1 MEMNKKLKE
10 HIWEYRYP
18 HESTKSFTY
27 FITYLNMGESRSLQK
42 VREKHNNN
50 ISLRQLKEY
59 SRKYDWVKR
68 VEAKDE
74 YDIQRKIDE
83 FEKEKEEYFKK
94 RLDRIKKYHDAT
106 DAVLQ
111 SLLIDLGLISN
122 PETKRLE
129 KNESIK
135 STSVASS
142 LKNLTDA
149 NVNNTKLALRFL
161 GLPETIKDTQNINME
176 ANTTSMVN
184 TKLNIQKTLQD
195 EQFMNNELRFMKK
208 LIDKDK
214 EQK

>member
-18 HESTKSFTY
+18 RESTKSFTY

-83 FEKEKEEYFKK
+83 FEKEKEEYFKN

-111 SLLIDLGLISN
+111 SLLIDLGLIEN
-122 PETKRLE
+122 PETKQYE
-129 KNESIK
+129 KNK
-135 STSVASS
+135 YVQSTSVANS
-142 LKNLTDA
+142 LKNLSDA

-161 GLPETIKDTQNINME
+161 GLPETIKDTQEINLDSNNTIS
-176 ANTTSMVN
+176 ANVN
-184 TKLNIQKTLQD
+184 LQKTLEDQ
-195 EQFMNNELRFMKK
+195 EFMEEELKFMKK
-208 LIDKDK
+208 LID
-214 EQK
+214 QQ

>member
-1 MEMNKKLKE
+1 MKE

-27 FITYLNMGESRSLQK
+27 FMTYLNMGESRSLKK
-42 VREKHNNN
+42 VKEKHKN

-74 YDIQRKIDE
+74 YDLQKKLNA
-83 FEKEKEEYFKK
+83 FEKEKEEYFKT

-111 SLLIDLGLISN
+111 SLLIDLGLMEN
-122 PETKRLE
+122 PKTKKYE
-129 KNESIK
+129 KKEYIQ
-135 STSVASS
+135 STSVANS
-142 LKNLTDA
+142 LKNLSDA

-161 GLPETIKDTQNINME
+161 GLPETIKDTQEINLDSN
-176 ANTTSMVN
+176 NTLSADINV
-184 TKLNIQKTLQD
+184 QKTLEDQ
-195 EQFMNNELRFMKK
+195 QFMEEELKFMKK
-208 LIDKDK
+208 LID
-214 EQK
+214 QQ

>member
-1 MEMNKKLKE
+1 MKE

-74 YDIQRKIDE
+74 YDIQKRIKE
-83 FEKEKEEYFKK
+83 HEKEKEEYFKK

-111 SLLIDLGLISN
+111 SLLIDLGLIEN
-122 PETKRLE
+122 PETKQYE
-129 KNESIK
+129 KNK
-135 STSVASS
+135 YVQSTSVANS
-142 LKNLTDA
+142 LKNLSDA

-161 GLPETIKDTQNINME
+161 GLPETIKDTQEINLDSNNTLS
-176 ANTTSMVN
+176 ANVN
-184 TKLNIQKTLQD
+184 LQKTLEDQ
-195 EQFMNNELRFMKK
+195 EFMEEELKFMKK
-208 LIDKDK
+208 LID
-214 EQK
+214 QQ

>member
-111 SLLIDLGLISN
+111 SLLIDLGLIPN

-129 KNESIK
+129 KNK
-135 STSVASS
+135 HVQSTSVANS
-142 LKNLTDA
+142 LKNLSDA

-161 GLPETIKDTQNINME
+161 GLPETIKDTQEINLDSNNTLS
-176 ANTTSMVN
+176 ANVN
-184 TKLNIQKTLQD
+184 LQKTLEDQ
-195 EQFMNNELRFMKK
+195 EFMEEELKFMKK
-208 LIDKDK
+208 LID
-214 EQK
+214 QQ

>member
-74 YDIQRKIDE
+74 YDIQKRIKE
-83 FEKEKEEYFKK
+83 HEKEKEEYFKK

-111 SLLIDLGLISN
+111 SLLIDLGLIEN
-122 PETKRLE
+122 PETKQYE
-129 KNESIK
+129 KNK
-135 STSVASS
+135 YVQSTSVANS
-142 LKNLTDA
+142 LKNLSDA

-161 GLPETIKDTQNINME
+161 GLPETIKDTQEINLDSNNTLS
-176 ANTTSMVN
+176 ANVN
-184 TKLNIQKTLQD
+184 LQKTLEDQ
-195 EQFMNNELRFMKK
+195 EFMEEELKFMKK
-208 LIDKDK
+208 LID
-214 EQK
+214 QQ

>member
-83 FEKEKEEYFKK
+83 FEKEKEEYFKN

-111 SLLIDLGLISN
+111 SLLIDLGLIEN
-122 PETKRLE
+122 PETKQYE
-129 KNESIK
+129 KNK
-135 STSVASS
+135 YVQSTSVANS
-142 LKNLTDA
+142 LKNLSDA

-161 GLPETIKDTQNINME
+161 GLPETIKDTQEINLDSNNTLS
-176 ANTTSMVN
+176 ANVN
-184 TKLNIQKTLQD
+184 LQKTLEDQ
-195 EQFMNNELRFMKK
+195 EFMEEELKFMKK
-208 LIDKDK
+208 LID
-214 EQK
+214 QQ

>member
-74 YDIQRKIDE
+74 YDIQKRIKE
-83 FEKEKEEYFKK
+83 HEKEKEEYFKK

-111 SLLIDLGLISN
+111 SLLIDLGLIEN
-122 PETKRLE
+122 RETKQYE
-129 KNESIK
+129 KNK
-135 STSVASS
+135 YVQSTSVANS
-142 LKNLTDA
+142 LKNLSDA

-161 GLPETIKDTQNINME
+161 GLPETIKDTQEINLDSNNTLS
-176 ANTTSMVN
+176 ANVN
-184 TKLNIQKTLQD
+184 LQKTLEDQ
-195 EQFMNNELRFMKK
+195 EFMEEELKFMKK
-208 LIDKDK
+208 LID
-214 EQK
+214 QQ

>member
-59 SRKYDWVKR
+59 SRKYKWVKR
-68 VEAKDE
+68 AEAKDE
-74 YDIQRKIDE
+74 YDIQKRIKE
-83 FEKEKEEYFKK
+83 HEKEKEEYFKK

-111 SLLIDLGLISN
+111 SLLIDLGLIEN
-122 PETKRLE
+122 PETKQYE
-129 KNESIK
+129 KNK
-135 STSVASS
+135 YVQSTSVANS
-142 LKNLTDA
+142 LKNLSDA

-161 GLPETIKDTQNINME
+161 GLPETIKDTQEINLDSNNTLS
-176 ANTTSMVN
+176 ANVN
-184 TKLNIQKTLQD
+184 LQKTLEDQ
-195 EQFMNNELRFMKK
+195 EFMEEELKFMKK
-208 LIDKDK
+208 LID
-214 EQK
+214 QQ

>member
-1 MEMNKKLKE
+1 MSTAAE

-18 HESTKSFTY
+18 HESTKAFDL
-27 FITYLNMGESRSLQK
+27 FAKYLKLGTGRSLTK
-42 VREKHNNN
+42 LKAEYGID

-59 SRKYDWVKR
+59 SRKYDWVSR
-68 VEAKDE
+68 AEAKDD
-74 YDIQRKIDE
+74 YDIQKQMHQQ
-83 FEKEKEEYFKK
+83 EKEKEQYFQK
-94 RLDRIKKYHDAT
+94 RLERINQYHDAT

-111 SLLIDLGLISN
+111 TLLIDLGLIPN

-161 GLPETIKDTQNINME
+161 GLPETIKDTKNIFKCNFE
-176 ANTTSMVN
+176 LWYKIKYSKDTS
-184 TKLNIQKTLQD
+184 
-195 EQFMNNELRFMKK
+195 
-208 LIDKDK
+208 
-214 EQK
+214 

>member
-74 YDIQRKIDE
+74 YDIQKRIKE
-83 FEKEKEEYFKK
+83 HEKEKEEYFKK

-111 SLLIDLGLISN
+111 SLLIDLGLIEN
-122 PETKRLE
+122 PETKQYE
-129 KNESIK
+129 KNK
-135 STSVASS
+135 YVQSTSVANS
-142 LKNLTDA
+142 LKNLSDA

-161 GLPETIKDTQNINME
+161 GLPETIKDTQEINLDSNNTLS
-176 ANTTSMVN
+176 ANVN
-184 TKLNIQKTLQD
+184 LQKTLEDQ
-195 EQFMNNELRFMKK
+195 EFMEEELKFMKK
-208 LIDKDK
+208 LID
-214 EQK
+214 QK

>member
-27 FITYLNMGESRSLQK
+27 FITYLNMGEGRSLQK

-74 YDIQRKIDE
+74 YDIQKRIKE
-83 FEKEKEEYFKK
+83 HEKEKEEYFKK

-111 SLLIDLGLISN
+111 SLLIDLGLIEN
-122 PETKRLE
+122 PETKQYE
-129 KNESIK
+129 KNK
-135 STSVASS
+135 YVQSTSVANS
-142 LKNLTDA
+142 LKNLSDA

-161 GLPETIKDTQNINME
+161 GLPETIKDTQEINLDSNNTLS
-176 ANTTSMVN
+176 ANVN
-184 TKLNIQKTLQD
+184 LQKTLEDQ
-195 EQFMNNELRFMKK
+195 EFMEEELKFMKK
-208 LIDKDK
+208 LID
-214 EQK
+214 QQ

>member
-18 HESTKSFTY
+18 RESTKSFTY

-83 FEKEKEEYFKK
+83 FEKEKEEYFKN
-94 RLDRIKKYHDAT
+94 RLDQIKKYHDAT

-111 SLLIDLGLISN
+111 SLLIDLGLIEN
-122 PETKRLE
+122 PETKQYE
-129 KNESIK
+129 KNK
-135 STSVASS
+135 HVQSTSVANS
-142 LKNLTDA
+142 LKNLSDA

-161 GLPETIKDTQNINME
+161 GLPETIKDTQEINLDSNNTLS
-176 ANTTSMVN
+176 ANVN
-184 TKLNIQKTLQD
+184 LQKTLEDQ
-195 EQFMNNELRFMKK
+195 EFMEEELKFMKK
-208 LIDKDK
+208 LID
-214 EQK
+214 QQ

>member
-1 MEMNKKLKE
+1 MKE

-18 HESTKSFTY
+18 RESTKSFTY
-27 FITYLNMGESRSLQK
+27 FITYLNMGEGRSLQK

-83 FEKEKEEYFKK
+83 FEKEKEEYFKT

-111 SLLIDLGLISN
+111 SLLIDLGLMEN
-122 PETKRLE
+122 PKTKKYE
-129 KNESIK
+129 KKEYIQ
-135 STSVASS
+135 STSVANS
-142 LKNLTDA
+142 LKNLSDA

-161 GLPETIKDTQNINME
+161 GLPETIRDVQEISMDSK
-176 ANTTSMVN
+176 NTITADVN
-184 TKLNIQKTLQD
+184 VQKTLEDQ
-195 EQFMNNELRFMKK
+195 QFMEEELKFMKK
-208 LIDKDK
+208 LVD
-214 EQK
+214 QQ

>member
-74 YDIQRKIDE
+74 YDIQKRIKE
-83 FEKEKEEYFKK
+83 HEKEKEEYFKK

-111 SLLIDLGLISN
+111 SLLIDLGLIEN
-122 PETKRLE
+122 PETKQYE
-129 KNESIK
+129 KNK
-135 STSVASS
+135 YVHSTSVANS
-142 LKNLTDA
+142 LKNLSDA

-161 GLPETIKDTQNINME
+161 GLPETIKDTQEINLDSNNTLS
-176 ANTTSMVN
+176 ANVN
-184 TKLNIQKTLQD
+184 LQKTLEDQ
-195 EQFMNNELRFMKK
+195 EFMEEELKFMKK
-208 LIDKDK
+208 LID
-214 EQK
+214 QQ

>member
-18 HESTKSFTY
+18 RESTKSFTY

-74 YDIQRKIDE
+74 YDIQKRIKE
-83 FEKEKEEYFKK
+83 HEKEKEEYFKK

-111 SLLIDLGLISN
+111 SLLIDLGLIEN
-122 PETKRLE
+122 PETKQYE
-129 KNESIK
+129 KNK
-135 STSVASS
+135 YVQSTSVANS
-142 LKNLTDA
+142 LKNLSDA

-161 GLPETIKDTQNINME
+161 GLPETIKDTQEINLDSNNTLS
-176 ANTTSMVN
+176 ANVN
-184 TKLNIQKTLQD
+184 LQKTLEDQ
-195 EQFMNNELRFMKK
+195 EFMEEELKFMKK
-208 LIDKDK
+208 LID
-214 EQK
+214 QQ

>member
-1 MEMNKKLKE
+1 MKE

-83 FEKEKEEYFKK
+83 FEKEKEEYFKN

-111 SLLIDLGLISN
+111 SLLIDLGLIPN

-129 KNESIK
+129 KNK
-135 STSVASS
+135 YVQSTSVANS
-142 LKNLTDA
+142 LKNLSDA

-161 GLPETIKDTQNINME
+161 GLPETIKDTQEINLDSNNTLS
-176 ANTTSMVN
+176 ANVN
-184 TKLNIQKTLQD
+184 LQKTLEDQ
-195 EQFMNNELRFMKK
+195 EFMEEELKFMKK
-208 LIDKDK
+208 LID
-214 EQK
+214 QQ

>member
-1 MEMNKKLKE
+1 MKE

-18 HESTKSFTY
+18 RESTKSFTY

-83 FEKEKEEYFKK
+83 FEKEKEEYFKT

-111 SLLIDLGLISN
+111 SLLIDLGLMEN
-122 PETKRLE
+122 PKTKKYE
-129 KNESIK
+129 KKEYIQ
-135 STSVASS
+135 STSVANS
-142 LKNLTDA
+142 LKNLSDA

-161 GLPETIKDTQNINME
+161 GLPETIRDVQEISMDSK
-176 ANTTSMVN
+176 NTITADVN
-184 TKLNIQKTLQD
+184 VQKTLEDQ
-195 EQFMNNELRFMKK
+195 QFMEEELKFMKK
-208 LIDKDK
+208 LVD
-214 EQK
+214 QQ

>member
-1 MEMNKKLKE
+1 MNKKLKE

-74 YDIQRKIDE
+74 YDIQKRIKE
-83 FEKEKEEYFKK
+83 HEKEKEEYFKK

-111 SLLIDLGLISN
+111 SLLIDLGLIEN
-122 PETKRLE
+122 PETKQYE
-129 KNESIK
+129 KNK
-135 STSVASS
+135 YVQSTSVANS
-142 LKNLTDA
+142 LKNLSDA

-161 GLPETIKDTQNINME
+161 GLPETIKDTQEINLDSNNTLS
-176 ANTTSMVN
+176 ANVN
-184 TKLNIQKTLQD
+184 LQKTLEDQ
-195 EQFMNNELRFMKK
+195 EFMEEELKFMKK
-208 LIDKDK
+208 LID
-214 EQK
+214 QK

>member
-1 MEMNKKLKE
+1 MKE

-18 HESTKSFTY
+18 RESTKSFTY

-74 YDIQRKIDE
+74 YDIQKRIKE
-83 FEKEKEEYFKK
+83 HEKEKEEYFKN

-111 SLLIDLGLISN
+111 SLLIDLGLIKN
-122 PETKRLE
+122 PETKQYE
-129 KNESIK
+129 KNK
-135 STSVASS
+135 YVQSTSVANS
-142 LKNLTDA
+142 LKNLSDA

-161 GLPETIKDTQNINME
+161 GLPETIKDTQEINLDSNNTLS
-176 ANTTSMVN
+176 ANVN
-184 TKLNIQKTLQD
+184 LQKTLEDQ
-195 EQFMNNELRFMKK
+195 EFMEEELKFMKK
-208 LIDKDK
+208 LID
-214 EQK
+214 QQ

>member
-1 MEMNKKLKE
+1 MKE

-18 HESTKSFTY
+18 RESTKSFTY

-83 FEKEKEEYFKK
+83 FEKEKEEYFKN

-111 SLLIDLGLISN
+111 SLLIDLGLIEN
-122 PETKRLE
+122 PETKQYE
-129 KNESIK
+129 KNK
-135 STSVASS
+135 YVQSTSVANS
-142 LKNLTDA
+142 LKNLSDA

-161 GLPETIKDTQNINME
+161 GLPETIKDTQEINLDSNNTLS
-176 ANTTSMVN
+176 ANVN
-184 TKLNIQKTLQD
+184 LQKTLEDQ
-195 EQFMNNELRFMKK
+195 EFMEEELKFMKK
-208 LIDKDK
+208 LID
-214 EQK
+214 QQ